1 MERERKQGNSSS
13 LFSPSFAAFF
23 LPESPFKKKK
33 KHFPKNAPLHAKH
46 AHTCSPSITR
56 ARRDDVTTT
65 IDEEE
70 KRKREKERERE
81 RNIERVFFFPL
92 LFFFFFFSLPS
103 LSVIANRPRERKRER
118 EREISRE
125 FFFSFVVLLLL
136 FFPPLPF
143 CYRKSSELWFACCLF
158 LSYFCVVSLP

>member
-81 RNIERVFFFPL
+81 RNIERVFFFLCCSSSSFFPSPPFLLSKIVRALVRVLLISL
-92 LFFFFFFSLPS
+92 LFL
-103 LSVIANRPRERKRER
+103 
-118 EREISRE
+118 
-125 FFFSFVVLLLL
+125 
-136 FFPPLPF
+136 
-143 CYRKSSELWFACCLF
+143 CCLSP
-158 LSYFCVVSLP
+158 LVLKG